1 MSSDCIKLMPVAKT
15 WKIID
20 VLFSTICKD
29 PNFQEICLTLDPMLQ
44 ARSGLSTMA
53 HGFFH
58 RDAKNV
64 LLKVCC
70 VFSNAVSKGFL
81 PTHAYIVL
89 CWFVRP
95 LSSLQFSVYIFLS
108 CTGRSWQSE
117 CKKEKTSVL
126 AFKYKPKPWVTIV
139 AWWHRIWYI
148 IGRSDGFI
156 IYKITFSWTI
166 KYITWQ
172 VSSVAFTSERSLG
185 CRWNFWR
192 CGCLWAGG
200 WEGRRRWRRRTERDR
215 PGDPRWTG
223 LAREGRNKCKGN
235 KGT

>member
-58 RDAKNV
+58 RGAKNV

-70 VFSNAVSKGFL
+70 VFSNAVSKDFL

-172 VSSVAFTSERSLG
+172 VSSCCLYFWEKLRLPMKLLTMRMPMDRRMGGEKEVKKKNRKRQTRWSQMNRS
-185 CRWNFWR
+185 CK
-192 CGCLWAGG
+192 
-200 WEGRRRWRRRTERDR
+200 RR
-215 PGDPRWTG
+215 
-223 LAREGRNKCKGN
+223 
-235 KGT
+235 